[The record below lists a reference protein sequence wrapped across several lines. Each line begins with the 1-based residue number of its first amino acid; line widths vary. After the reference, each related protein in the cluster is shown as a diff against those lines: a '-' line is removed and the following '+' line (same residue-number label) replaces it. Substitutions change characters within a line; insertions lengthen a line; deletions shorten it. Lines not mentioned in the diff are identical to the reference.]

1 MRVPSEPPLVT
12 STWAGLAAASD
23 SARGWWRGGNGCGCW
38 GGRWCTAA
46 WQCWCRRGRGL
57 GGALMA
63 GTQDDRLAL
72 NRVRCTS
79 SASLPSWRGGGR
91 NVWKVPE
98 GRGALMAGRRTTAWL
113 LTGSGVPPARPCRHG
128 GVVVEN
134 QIHGENT
141 LSGGLDW
148 WPLRLPAPLVIIC
161 CLEVK

>member
-1 MRVPSEPPLVT
+1 MLRVAPGRLWLGKLV
-12 STWAGLAAASD
+12 G
-23 SARGWWRGGNGCGCW
+23 W
-38 GGRWCTAA
+38 GGT
-46 WQCWCRRGRGL
+46 L
-57 GGALMA
+57 GSCGALMA